1 MDADKIWQQSKEV
14 NDPSFGVKRQY
25 LWLPCSKKTEQEK
38 DAHPASSTM
47 ARPTESTTLP
57 HNNPRFIDEI
67 DLFTPSDHDD
77 TLTTIILELR
87 LAVVNWTF
95 DWGAENLW
103 DRRFNHELAT
113 ARNQGRH
120 AINTF
125 FEKCDQHAKEGR
137 DILRDLKFAAEL
149 RVDSTFDEI
158 RDLFLQGYDMVLS
171 VVGLS
176 KYNYIKF
183 MAIF

>member
-1 MDADKIWQQSKEV
+1 
-14 NDPSFGVKRQY
+14 
-25 LWLPCSKKTEQEK
+25 
-38 DAHPASSTM
+38 M
-47 ARPTESTTLP
+47 ARPTDSTTLP

-77 TLTTIILELR
+77 TLATIILELR

-113 ARNQGRH
+113 ARNQGCH

-149 RVDSTFDEI
+149 QVDSTFDEI

-171 VVGLS
+171 VASEV
-176 KYNYIKF
+176 KF
-183 MAIF
+183 FEVKLDEYCPAVPSTQCSDIRHYASGI